1 MSYPYS
7 SLYLE
12 SQWSSTK
19 LVQEIRS
26 ALALLRNAT
35 QPDAIAD
42 ADYPVEENEFFTDG
56 AGI

>member
-1 MSYPYS
+1 MSYSLS

-12 SQWSSTK
+12 SQWSSSK

-26 ALALLRNAT
+26 ALALLRNAI
-35 QPDAIAD
+35 QPGAMAD